1 MSDIEKILEEFREV
15 INKANDEVRKDNYEF
30 WIMDFELRERTIKGN
45 FEFLIFDFGC
55 VKHYEEK
62 EL

>member
-15 INKANDEVRKDNYEF
+15 INKANDEAPGQIRALLKRY
-30 WIMDFELRERTIKGN
+30 
-45 FEFLIFDFGC
+45 

-62 EL
+62 EELRAKDSEERRDKSIRFVGFI